1 MLRRVTEDYI
11 VNVLKNHDQIVLNCQ
26 IELLNIFKDKDEVGM
41 IESASMSRKEPDGSA
56 PTNSLTD
63 LQNVLEQYFR
73 LNEEWRMSIYANVR
87 TLIETQETIYRIMAC
102 FNNLEQEQR
111 YVLEQLYIKHT
122 FKEGIQILM
131 KELDRSRTSILNFR
145 KNAIENVKS
154 MYDSNQ
160 SNLELYGLTLKNGQN
175 KYRLFVTESV
185 TRKRSELL

>member
-1 MLRRVTEDYI
+1 MLQRVTEDYI

-175 KYRLFVTESV
+175 KYR
-185 TRKRSELL
+185 

>member
-73 LNEEWRMSIYANVR
+73 LSEEWRMSIYANVR

-160 SNLELYGLTLKNGQN
+160 SNFELYGLTLKNGQN
-175 KYRLFVTESV
+175 KYR
-185 TRKRSELL
+185 

>member
-73 LNEEWRMSIYANVR
+73 LSEEWRMSIYANVR

-160 SNLELYGLTLKNGQN
+160 SNLELYGLNLKNGQN
-175 KYRLFVTESV
+175 KYR
-185 TRKRSELL
+185 

>member
-73 LNEEWRMSIYANVR
+73 LSEEWRMSIYANVR

-122 FKEGIQILM
+122 FKEGSQILM

-175 KYRLFVTESV
+175 KYR
-185 TRKRSELL
+185 

>member
-1 MLRRVTEDYI
+1 MLRRATEDYI

-175 KYRLFVTESV
+175 KYR
-185 TRKRSELL
+185 

>member
-41 IESASMSRKEPDGSA
+41 IESASMSRKELDGSA

-175 KYRLFVTESV
+175 KYR
-185 TRKRSELL
+185 

>member
-26 IELLNIFKDKDEVGM
+26 IELLNIFKNKDEVGM

-73 LNEEWRMSIYANVR
+73 LSEEWRMSIYANVR

-175 KYRLFVTESV
+175 KYR
-185 TRKRSELL
+185 

>member
-73 LNEEWRMSIYANVR
+73 LSEEWRMSIYANVR

-102 FNNLEQEQR
+102 FSNLEQEQR

-175 KYRLFVTESV
+175 KYR
-185 TRKRSELL
+185 

>member
-11 VNVLKNHDQIVLNCQ
+11 VNVIKNHDQIVLNCQ

-175 KYRLFVTESV
+175 KYR
-185 TRKRSELL
+185 

>member
-122 FKEGIQILM
+122 FKKGIQILM

-175 KYRLFVTESV
+175 KYR
-185 TRKRSELL
+185 

>member
-73 LNEEWRMSIYANVR
+73 LSEEWRMSIYANVR

-160 SNLELYGLTLKNGQN
+160 SNLELYGLTLKMDRINTDN
-175 KYRLFVTESV
+175 L
-185 TRKRSELL
+185 

>member
-11 VNVLKNHDQIVLNCQ
+11 VNVLKNHNQIVLNCQ

-56 PTNSLTD
+56 PTNSITD

-175 KYRLFVTESV
+175 KYR
-185 TRKRSELL
+185 

>member
-73 LNEEWRMSIYANVR
+73 LSEEWRMSIYANVR

-160 SNLELYGLTLKNGQN
+160 SNLELYGLSLKNGQN
-175 KYRLFVTESV
+175 KYR
-185 TRKRSELL
+185 

>member
-160 SNLELYGLTLKNGQN
+160 SNLELYGLVLNDGKNR
-175 KYRLFVTESV
+175 YR
-185 TRKRSELL
+185 

>member
-56 PTNSLTD
+56 PTNSITD

-73 LNEEWRMSIYANVR
+73 LNEEWRMSIYTNVR

-175 KYRLFVTESV
+175 KYR
-185 TRKRSELL
+185 

>member
-160 SNLELYGLTLKNGQN
+160 SNLELYGLNLKNGQN
-175 KYRLFVTESV
+175 KYR
-185 TRKRSELL
+185 

>member
-11 VNVLKNHDQIVLNCQ
+11 VNVLKNHDQLVLNCQ

-73 LNEEWRMSIYANVR
+73 LSEEWRMSIYANVR

-175 KYRLFVTESV
+175 KYR
-185 TRKRSELL
+185 

>member
-154 MYDSNQ
+154 IYDSNQ

-175 KYRLFVTESV
+175 KYR
-185 TRKRSELL
+185 

>member
-1 MLRRVTEDYI
+1 MLQRVTEDYI

-73 LNEEWRMSIYANVR
+73 LSEEWRMSIYANVR

-175 KYRLFVTESV
+175 KYR
-185 TRKRSELL
+185 

>member
-73 LNEEWRMSIYANVR
+73 LSEEWRMSIYANVR

-145 KNAIENVKS
+145 KNAIENMKS

-175 KYRLFVTESV
+175 KYR
-185 TRKRSELL
+185 

>member
-1 MLRRVTEDYI
+1 MLRRVTENYI

-160 SNLELYGLTLKNGQN
+160 SNLELYGLSLKNGQN
-175 KYRLFVTESV
+175 KYR
-185 TRKRSELL
+185 

>member
-73 LNEEWRMSIYANVR
+73 LSEEWRMSIYANVR

-145 KNAIENVKS
+145 KNAIETVKS

-175 KYRLFVTESV
+175 KYR
-185 TRKRSELL
+185 

>member
-41 IESASMSRKEPDGSA
+41 IESASMSRKKPDGSA

-175 KYRLFVTESV
+175 KYR
-185 TRKRSELL
+185 

>member
-11 VNVLKNHDQIVLNCQ
+11 VNVLKNHDQLVLNCQ
-26 IELLNIFKDKDEVGM
+26 IELLNIFKDKDEIGM

-73 LNEEWRMSIYANVR
+73 LTEEWRMSIYANVR
-87 TLIETQETIYRIMAC
+87 TLIETQETIYRIMTC

-175 KYRLFVTESV
+175 KYR
-185 TRKRSELL
+185 

>member
-73 LNEEWRMSIYANVR
+73 LSEEWRMSIYANVR

-175 KYRLFVTESV
+175 KYR
-185 TRKRSELL
+185 

>member
-73 LNEEWRMSIYANVR
+73 LSEEWRMSIYANVR

-111 YVLEQLYIKHT
+111 YVLEQ
-122 FKEGIQILM
+122 F
-131 KELDRSRTSILNFR
+131 
-145 KNAIENVKS
+145 
-154 MYDSNQ
+154 
-160 SNLELYGLTLKNGQN
+160 
-175 KYRLFVTESV
+175 
-185 TRKRSELL
+185 

>member
-56 PTNSLTD
+56 PTNSLID

-175 KYRLFVTESV
+175 KYR
-185 TRKRSELL
+185 

>member
-63 LQNVLEQYFR
+63 LQNVLAQYFR

-175 KYRLFVTESV
+175 KYR
-185 TRKRSELL
+185 

>member
-175 KYRLFVTESV
+175 KYR
-185 TRKRSELL
+185 

>member
-1 MLRRVTEDYI
+1 
-11 VNVLKNHDQIVLNCQ
+11 
-26 IELLNIFKDKDEVGM
+26 
-41 IESASMSRKEPDGSA
+41 
-56 PTNSLTD
+56 
-63 LQNVLEQYFR
+63 
-73 LNEEWRMSIYANVR
+73 
-87 TLIETQETIYRIMAC
+87 MAC

-111 YVLEQLYIKHT
+111 YVLEKLYIKHT

-175 KYRLFVTESV
+175 KYR
-185 TRKRSELL
+185 

>member
-102 FNNLEQEQR
+102 FNNLEQEQC

-175 KYRLFVTESV
+175 KYR
-185 TRKRSELL
+185 

>member
-1 MLRRVTEDYI
+1 
-11 VNVLKNHDQIVLNCQ
+11 
-26 IELLNIFKDKDEVGM
+26 
-41 IESASMSRKEPDGSA
+41 
-56 PTNSLTD
+56 
-63 LQNVLEQYFR
+63 
-73 LNEEWRMSIYANVR
+73 
-87 TLIETQETIYRIMAC
+87 MAC

-175 KYRLFVTESV
+175 KYR
-185 TRKRSELL
+185 